1 MLRLRNIN
9 PINYQ
14 FGEFSTQSFHLLFL
28 TLKALLLVQVA
39 GILIRIDVG
48 ERTNVNRKFA
58 SSKCY

>member
-14 FGEFSTQSFHLLFL
+14 FGEFFTQSFHLLFL